1 MIEEKESIIRDLE
14 KELENKDNTQEENE
28 KLKEE
33 INNLLLKLNQQNK
46 YNISDSEK
54 EQVMKK
60 NHDLIVVI

>member
-33 INNLLLKLNQQNK
+33 INNLNPKYQN
-46 YNISDSEK
+46 
-54 EQVMKK
+54 
-60 NHDLIVVI
+60 